1 MQKCIPIADLRL
13 GMYIRTFGGSWMS
26 HPFWRENFILDSQS
40 DLSRIRA
47 SGVKE
52 VWIDSSKGRDVDAP
66 EVAEAETPTVDVAP
80 PVPESVSRQV
90 PRVAFDEELSRA
102 QTICAR
108 SKAAITEMFSD
119 VRMGYAIEHEHVSGL
134 VEEISSSVSRNPDA
148 FISLARLKNA
158 DEYTYMHSVAV
169 CALMIALARQL
180 SMTEP
185 QVKEAGVAGLLHD
198 IGKMAIPDAIL
209 NKPGRLTDA
218 EFNTVREH
226 PVAGKKM
233 LTGVGVSSY
242 VIDVCTHHHE
252 KIDGSG
258 YPEGLRGDEISLFA
272 RMAAI
277 CDVYDAVTSSRCYK
291 ARWEPADA
299 IRKMAEWK
307 GHFDEHIFQA
317 FVRTVGIY
325 PVGALVRLD
334 SGRLGVVTEQ
344 NKKSLLQPKVKVFLS
359 VRTKQPIMHEVIDLS
374 KYVGIDKIV
383 ACESPHAWGVNNVDA
398 LWLGSAIGVKQTQ
411 AHI

>member
-26 HPFWRENFILDSQS
+26 HPFWRENFILDNQS

-52 VWIDSSKGRDVDAP
+52 VWIDPSKGLDVDVPQVNEGTAVSSDMAQP
-66 EVAEAETPTVDVAP
+66 VSVVAP
-80 PVPESVSRQV
+80 L
-90 PRVAFDEELSRA
+90 RVAFDEELNRA

-180 SMTEP
+180 SMTETE
-185 QVKEAGVAGLLHD
+185 VKEAGVAGLLHD

-218 EFNTVREH
+218 EFNTVRQH

-233 LTGVGVSSY
+233 LTGAGVSAH

-258 YPEGLRGDEISLFA
+258 YPEGLKGDEISLFA

-307 GHFDEHIFQA
+307 GHFDEQIFQA

-359 VRTKQPIMHEVIDLS
+359 ARTKQPIMHEVIDLS
-374 KYVGIDKIV
+374 KYAGVDKIV